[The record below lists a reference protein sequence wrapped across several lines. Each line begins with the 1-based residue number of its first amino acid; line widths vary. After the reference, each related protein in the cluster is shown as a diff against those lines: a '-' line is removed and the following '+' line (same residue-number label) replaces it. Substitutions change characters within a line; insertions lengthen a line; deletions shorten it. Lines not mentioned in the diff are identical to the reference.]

1 MKTPSFHL
9 KEGIHF
15 NNRFDLFSLQF
26 WPKMRGVIICK
37 ENRLMAKMDA
47 VTRLRGAI
55 PDMAPGQPCPL
66 GLLGKLPSLRDP
78 MEEMLTRDPCQE
90 SRG

>member
-15 NNRFDLFSLQF
+15 NNRFILFAIL
-26 WPKMRGVIICK
+26 PKMRGVIICK
-37 ENRLMAKMDA
+37 ENRLMAKIDA

-66 GLLGKLPSLRDP
+66 GLLGKLLSLRDP
-78 MEEMLTRDPCQE
+78 MEELLTRVPCQE